1 MSTVLVAGASGVLG
15 GQVVRELRARG
26 VEATVLTRSAEHGRA
41 LESLGVQTVV
51 GDALKPETLRPAF
64 DGVTT
69 VFSSLGQSVSLD
81 MSNRGPGYHAVDYVG
96 NHNLIAAA
104 KAAGVQRFG
113 YVSVFGAEEF
123 PSLAYMRAHADV
135 AAEVRGAGFSYALI
149 CSAGFF
155 SAFDPIL
162 DMARAGRASLIGD
175 GTARVNPIHQADVAE
190 VCVDALLDTRNV
202 AVDVGGPE
210 VVSRRQIVEAAFAAA
225 GKPVKIAALP
235 TWAAGA
241 MAALAMP
248 FAPRIG
254 ELMAFATA
262 MFSTDVIA
270 PQRGS
275 RRLADYFAEK
285 AKGVAHD
292 EHTA

>member
-1 MSTVLVAGASGVLG
+1 MSTVLIAGASGVLG
-15 GQVVRELRARG
+15 GQVVHELRARG
-26 VEATVLTRSAEHGRA
+26 VDARVLTRSAEHARA
-41 LESLGVQTVV
+41 LESLGARAVV
-51 GDALKPETLRPAF
+51 GDALRPETLRPAF
-64 DGVTT
+64 DGVAT
-69 VFSSLGQSVSLD
+69 VFSCLGQSVSLD

-113 YVSVFGAEEF
+113 YVSVFRAEEF
-123 PSLAYMRAHADV
+123 PQLAYMRAHADV
-135 AAEVRGAGFSYALI
+135 AAEVRDAGFSYALI
-149 CSAGFF
+149 RSAGFF

-175 GTARVNPIHQADVAE
+175 GAARVNPIHQADLAD
-190 VCVDALLDTRNV
+190 VCVDALLDTRD
-202 AVDVGGPE
+202 ATVDVGGPE
-210 VVSRRQIVEAAFAAA
+210 VLSRRQIVEAAFAAA

-248 FAPRIG
+248 FAPRLG

-262 MFSTDVIA
+262 MFSTDVVA
-270 PQRGS
+270 PQRG
-275 RRLADYFAEK
+275 RRRIADYFAEK
-285 AKGVAHD
+285 MTGSGPR
-292 EHTA
+292 